1 MRPFLI
7 QLLVYFTYVLG
18 QKLVAKFEVTS
29 VDSRSVVVR
38 IVGAGNVTRF
48 DMNVHIFDLDR
59 LKEFRRS
66 ELSSMRYEDQLFSFD
81 GLTAGTW
88 FAIRIHY
95 RLVYRTDEGFADFAT
110 KQELIVRTKDDNDRN
125 RPDPPTNLSKNLLV
139 RPRQD
144 ELVQLEGIVSDPF
157 HINVSLLLTFPLRSK
172 VNTVIVPELKCELG
186 TVKPPAQQLHSN
198 NVKVYFDLHRLMALQ
213 RTQTQTP
220 NCYRLCIYPFVRAS
234 IDDKMETFRAK
245 EWCGSLEEAY
255 ELIGAPTNGRNQS
268 GFSWLL
274 GFLLYIFFRVFSN

>member
-1 MRPFLI
+1 MRSFLI
-7 QLLVYFTYVLG
+7 TLCTYFIYISA
-18 QKLVAKFEVTS
+18 QKLIAKFEVTS

-38 IVGAGNVTRF
+38 IVGAGNVSRF

-95 RLVYRTDEGFADFAT
+95 RLVYRTDEGFEDFST
-110 KQELIVRTKDDNDRN
+110 KQELIVRTKDESERN
-125 RPDPPTNLSKNLLV
+125 RSDPPANLQKGLLV
-139 RPRQD
+139 RPRPD
-144 ELVQLEGIVSDPF
+144 EFVQLEGIVSDPF

-198 NVKVYFDLHRLMALQ
+198 SVKVYFDLHRLLSLQ

-220 NCYRLCIYPFVRAS
+220 NCYQLCIYPFVRAS
-234 IDDKMETFRAK
+234 IDDKMETFRAR

-255 ELIGAPTNGRNQS
+255 ELIGMPASPGAGPS
-268 GFSWLL
+268 ASHLFIG
-274 GFLLYIFFRVFSN
+274 LLYLLFRVF